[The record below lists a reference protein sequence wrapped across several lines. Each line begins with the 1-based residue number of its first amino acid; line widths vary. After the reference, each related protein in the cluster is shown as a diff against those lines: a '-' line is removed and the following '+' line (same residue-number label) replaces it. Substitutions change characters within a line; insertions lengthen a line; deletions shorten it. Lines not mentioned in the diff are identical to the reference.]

1 MKYLNKIDKYLQA
14 GSSQAYI
21 TFQNPASTTLNS
33 SQILQPLVFQLMSS
47 ATKPISMSNQS
58 TKPNDEFKII
68 KKSSVDNAKRKLKV
82 DNDAKSIKKSLVK
95 IAPKPS
101 VSMTF
106 PLLNHVSTRST
117 SGVISGNEAVLAPSR
132 SNLTSMSN
140 TFTINTNIHKDSNQA
155 IIPSITNSKPPCPVQ
170 LSAAIA
176 LSELAAK
183 TGDLT
188 SAEGDN
194 AADQNTDSVTEMNR
208 GRQNNE
214 LEHDKTQVVEF
225 QRYSNIV
232 EKILSFFN

>member
-1 MKYLNKIDKYLQA
+1 M
-14 GSSQAYI
+14 
-21 TFQNPASTTLNS
+21 NS

-47 ATKPISMSNQS
+47 ATKPISITNQS
-58 TKPNDEFKII
+58 TKPNDEFRII

-106 PLLNHVSTRST
+106 PLLNHISTESASGAT
-117 SGVISGNEAVLAPSR
+117 SANEVVLAPSN

-140 TFTINTNIHKDSNQA
+140 TFTVNTNIHKDSNQA
-155 IIPSITNSKPPCPVQ
+155 IIPSSTNSRPPCPVQ

-183 TGDLT
+183 TGGVT
-188 SAEGDN
+188 SADDDN
-194 AADQNTDSVTEMNR
+194 VVDQDTDSVIESNR
-208 GRQNNE
+208 DRQNYAM
-214 LEHDKTQVVEF
+214 EHDKTQVVEF
-225 QRYSNIV
+225 RRYSIIAEKCNIRD
-232 EKILSFFN
+232 

>member
-1 MKYLNKIDKYLQA
+1 MRSVETSQQIDKYLQA

-21 TFQNPASTTLNS
+21 TFQNPASTMLNS

-47 ATKPISMSNQS
+47 ATKPVSMTNQC

-68 KKSSVDNAKRKLKV
+68 KKSSVDNAKRKLKG
-82 DNDAKSIKKSLVK
+82 DNDAKSIKKSHVK

-101 VSMTF
+101 VTMTF
-106 PLLNHVSTRST
+106 PLLNHVSTGSA
-117 SGVISGNEAVLAPSR
+117 SGVISGNEVVLAPSN
-132 SNLTSMSN
+132 SNLTSLSN
-140 TFTINTNIHKDSNQA
+140 TFTINTNIHKDSKQA
-155 IIPSITNSKPPCPVQ
+155 IIPSITNSRPPCPVQ

-194 AADQNTDSVTEMNR
+194 AVNQNTDSLTESNR
-208 GRQNNE
+208 DRQNHE
-214 LEHDKTQVVEF
+214 MEHDKTQVVEF
-225 QRYSNIV
+225 QRYSIIV
-232 EKILSFFN
+232 EK

>member
-1 MKYLNKIDKYLQA
+1 MKCLNKIDKYLQA

-47 ATKPISMSNQS
+47 ATKPISVSNQS
-58 TKPNDEFKII
+58 TKSNDEFKII
-68 KKSSVDNAKRKLKV
+68 KKSSVDNTKRKLKV

-106 PLLNHVSTRST
+106 PLLNHVSSRST
-117 SGVISGNEAVLAPSR
+117 SGV
-132 SNLTSMSN
+132 
-140 TFTINTNIHKDSNQA
+140 KDSNQA

-194 AADQNTDSVTEMNR
+194 AADQHTDSVTEISR

-214 LEHDKTQVVEF
+214 LEHEKTQVVEF

-232 EKILSFFN
+232 EK